1 MSGYAHLTADER
13 DRLAGFLSAGLSLRA
28 IARALGRA
36 PSTISREIGRNAL
49 DSGAYRPHVADGA
62 YMLRRQRM
70 AVIEKDAKLAAYVTD
85 RLAEGWTPEQIAGR
99 LRLGVERN
107 LRAVC
112 TETIYGWIYR
122 AGQKTG
128 RLWRYLTRRRAR
140 RRKRHGRASRDT
152 IAEKTHISQRS
163 DDADARA
170 TVGHWGEAGPWPRWG
185 HASPPNDLVICR
197 RSRPVLVLHERKT
210 RITLMSR
217 LAGKTAAETIAA
229 MMAAFRR
236 LDPRRRGSVTFDND
250 TCFARHTLLRGM
262 LSATTYFCDAYASW
276 QKGGVENANGRI
288 RRWLPRGAD
297 LDEIS
302 EDDIQEIAM
311 TINLTPR
318 KCLGYRSPV
327 EAFLSELG
335 RDVEIRFA

>member
-1 MSGYAHLTADER
+1 MSGYAHLTAEER
-13 DRLAGFLSAGLSLRA
+13 DRLADLRAAGLSLRA

-36 PSTISREIGRNAL
+36 ASTISRELRRNAL
-49 DSGAYRPHVADGA
+49 DSGAYRPQVADGS
-62 YMLRRQRM
+62 YMLRRQRR
-70 AVIEKDAKLAAYVTD
+70 AVLETDAKLAAYVTD

-99 LRLGVERN
+99 LRLGTEIG
-107 LRAVC
+107 LQAVC
-112 TETIYGWIYR
+112 AETVYGWIYR
-122 AGQKTG
+122 AGQKAG
-128 RLWRYLTRRRAR
+128 RLWRYLTRHHAR

-152 IAEKTHISQRS
+152 IAEKTHISQRP

-170 TVGHWGEAGPWPRWG
+170 TVGHWEA
-185 HASPPNDLVICR
+185 DLVICR

-210 RITLMSR
+210 RITLMAR
-217 LAGKTAAETIAA
+217 LAGKTAGETVAA

-236 LDPRRRGSVTFDND
+236 LDPRMRGSITFDND
-250 TCFARHTLLRGM
+250 TCFARHMLLRGM

-288 RRWLPRGAD
+288 RRWLPRRTD
-297 LDEIS
+297 LDLIS

-335 RDVEIRFA
+335 KDVQIRFA